1 MSTMKVFGLVLVC
14 LVATSIAQDDFRA
27 AFARQMREF
36 SGNMYT
42 TALSGDNTGINN
54 FIYSPLR

>member
-1 MSTMKVFGLVLVC
+1 MKVFGLVLVC